1 MCAAGERA
9 LTAVGAERPAAI
21 GVGFGGPVDVE
32 HGVIL
37 RSHHVSAW
45 DDFPLR
51 ETFTARFGAPVTLDN
66 DANAGALGEA
76 RFGAGCE
83 HKQLFYVNVGTGIGA
98 GVIVDGRIYH
108 GAHGLA
114 GEIGH
119 VTVVRDGRRCDCGKR
134 GCLEAYASGRAIG
147 GPDVTRAASEGDAGA
162 RQTLD
167 DAARWLAIATGAA
180 VNVLNPSAVIVG
192 GGVSEAGELLLAPLR
207 RYLAAELMPGL
218 PAPHV
223 LKAALG
229 YDAGVIGA
237 LALAVD
243 AYDAR
248 DSSAS

>member
-1 MCAAGERA
+1 MDGVCAAVARTLAATGLDRA
-9 LTAVGAERPAAI
+9 TGI

-32 HGVIL
+32 RGVIL

-51 ETFTARFGAPVTLDN
+51 ETLRERFGTPVALDN

-76 RFGAGCE
+76 RFGAGQG
-83 HKQLFYVNVGTGIGA
+83 HRHVLYVNVGTGIGA
-98 GVIVDGRIYH
+98 GVILDGRIYH

-119 VTVVRDGRRCDCGKR
+119 VTVERNGRLCDCGKR

-147 GPDVTRAASEGDAGA
+147 GPEVTRAAAEGDPAA
-162 RQTLD
+162 LRRID
-167 DAARWLAIATGAA
+167 DTARWLAAGIGAA
-180 VNVLNPSAVIVG
+180 VNVLNPSAVVLG

-207 RYLAAELMPGL
+207 SHLEAELMPGM
-218 PAPHV
+218 PAPEV
-223 LKAALG
+223 LPAALG

-237 LALAVD
+237 LALAID
-243 AYDAR
+243 A
-248 DSSAS
+248 SAS